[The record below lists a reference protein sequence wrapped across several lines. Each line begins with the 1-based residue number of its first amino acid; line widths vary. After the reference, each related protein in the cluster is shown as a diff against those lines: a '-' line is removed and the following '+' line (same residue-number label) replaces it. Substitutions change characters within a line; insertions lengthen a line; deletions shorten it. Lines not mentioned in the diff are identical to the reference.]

1 MTLHDDSKKR
11 DKKELAFYL
20 SSSEMKKYCG
30 EIPRQI
36 EVFMLDRTVFF
47 LYLENE
53 SYYSC

>member
-1 MTLHDDSKKR
+1 
-11 DKKELAFYL
+11 
-20 SSSEMKKYCG
+20 MKKYCG

-36 EVFMLDRTVFF
+36 EVFMLDRAVFF